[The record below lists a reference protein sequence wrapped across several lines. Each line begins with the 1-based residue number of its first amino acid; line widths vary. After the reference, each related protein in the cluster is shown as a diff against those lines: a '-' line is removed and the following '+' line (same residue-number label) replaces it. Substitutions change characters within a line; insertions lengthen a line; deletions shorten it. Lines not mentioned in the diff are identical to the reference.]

1 MDEDTRV
8 LPTSGNL
15 LECIF
20 KSTCED
26 SELKLYLKVT
36 FDLPKV
42 YALSLAVHPA
52 VDEARA

>member
-42 YALSLAVHPA
+42 YARSLAVHPA